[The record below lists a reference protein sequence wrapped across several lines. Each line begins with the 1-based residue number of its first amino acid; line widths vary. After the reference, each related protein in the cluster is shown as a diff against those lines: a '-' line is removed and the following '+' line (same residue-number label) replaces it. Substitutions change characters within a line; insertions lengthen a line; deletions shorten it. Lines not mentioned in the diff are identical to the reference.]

1 MCPTTITG
9 RTGDGMTVYARYRW
23 GHLSVRVD
31 SRDPA
36 PHGGAG
42 GAWIFEKQIDP
53 EGLDGCMSY
62 DELKQHTAEIV
73 EWPAELTAY
82 RFDDGTIDLGD
93 LLS

>member
-1 MCPTTITG
+1 MCPTTIIG
-9 RTGDGMTVYARYRW
+9 RTANGETVYTRYRW

-42 GAWIFEKQIDP
+42 GAWIFEKQIDQ
-53 EGLDGCMSY
+53 EGLDGCMEY
-62 DELKQHTAEIV
+62 EELKQHTVDIV
-73 EWPAELTAY
+73 EWPAELTPR
-82 RFDDGTIDLGD
+82 RFDDEASGLDD